1 MRRSPTRPRI
11 LKRRKLPF
19 HQNATD
25 SQPGESGSKDPSIPA
40 AVQSFPGGIRIMDH
54 PSKSDTQVVVSPEKV
69 EAQSVIGDLTAKGNE
84 CGAQGP
90 NKFILLSGSGNKWD
104 YGADPQS
111 AAEAA
116 ATRSTEGHKV
126 KAETTRSFPGDKLLT
141 EIKPLNKDVNCGPFD
156 DSLTDL
162 KWLGRMSTCA
172 LEPNSTKQLSSKEN
186 QNSLQTF
193 QAHNTHTSAEAPQ
206 QPISERPPYSY
217 MAMIQFA
224 INSRKNRR
232 MTLKEICM
240 WIENNFP
247 YYRDVAKPGWKNSIR
262 HNLSVHDL
270 FIRETSPDGK
280 KSFWTIRPE
289 ANRCLTLDHVYKPGC
304 DPVTATVP
312 VPMLLLANQHQKRTL
327 PDARKTPT
335 SSERK
340 MKPLLPRTDSYLVPI
355 QLPVTPSVYLPSTS
369 TPFPPPCSQQK
380 GNNSRGTKRVRI
392 APKVTQSDSPA
403 VMISPQKNTDFK
415 VEVKEEL
422 VCVPIKCETPK
433 APPKRQASSSRRKQ
447 RLVLSVNEEPVLLCH
462 ESNFFDS
469 GVASDALTFQD
480 NPHIELDEDKH
491 GQESPDREFSFK
503 TPIKSRSHLTS
514 STPSKPPSYVASF
527 KVTPVDKGSQN
538 ILDFSPSHTPG
549 GPTDTPQHDYTTFSF
564 SSTPFKDLPLFNS
577 PRELLTSAPSRVTGP
592 AESPTECLKSSCSRE
607 LLQGGSSTAANR
619 SITEGLVLDTM
630 NDSLS
635 KILLDVSFSGLD
647 DDDLGGPTDTPQHDN
662 TTFSFSSTPFKDLP
676 LFNSPTE
683 LLKSAPS
690 RVTGPAES
698 PTGCF
703 TSSYSRK
710 LLWGGG
716 APASPS
722 ITEGLVSD
730 TLNNNLNKILLDI
743 SLSSLD
749 DDELGMANMSW
760 SELFPQLK

>member
-54 PSKSDTQVVVSPEKV
+54 PSKSDTRLVYFPET
-69 EAQSVIGDLTAKGNE
+69 ADLQSVIGDLTAKGNE

-141 EIKPLNKDVNCGPFD
+141 EIKPWNKDVNYSPLD
-156 DSLTDL
+156 DS
-162 KWLGRMSTCA
+162 LGRMSTCA

-186 QNSLQTF
+186 QNPLLQTF

-232 MTLKEICM
+232 MTLNEIYM

-262 HNLSVHDL
+262 HNLSVHDM

-280 KSFWTIRPE
+280 MSFWTIRPE
-289 ANRCLTLDHVYKPGC
+289 ANRCLTLDHVYK
-304 DPVTATVP
+304 
-312 VPMLLLANQHQKRTL
+312 HQKRTL

-469 GVASDALTFQD
+469 GVASDASTFQD

-503 TPIKSRSHLTS
+503 TPIKSSSHLTS

-527 KVTPVDKGSQN
+527 KVTPVDKGSQD
-538 ILDFSPSHTPG
+538 ILHLSPIRTPG

-564 SSTPFKDLPLFNS
+564 GSTPFKDLPLFNS

-607 LLQGGSSTAANR
+607 LLQGGSSTTANR
-619 SITEGLVLDTM
+619 SITEGLVSDTM

-635 KILLDVSFSGLD
+635 DLLVDISFSGLD
-647 DDDLGGPTDTPQHDN
+647 DDDLG
-662 TTFSFSSTPFKDLP
+662 
-676 LFNSPTE
+676 
-683 LLKSAPS
+683 
-690 RVTGPAES
+690 
-698 PTGCF
+698 
-703 TSSYSRK
+703 
-710 LLWGGG
+710 
-716 APASPS
+716 
-722 ITEGLVSD
+722 
-730 TLNNNLNKILLDI
+730 
-743 SLSSLD
+743 
-749 DDELGMANMSW
+749 MANISW
-760 SELFPQLK
+760 SEFIPQLK

>member
-1 MRRSPTRPRI
+1 MRRSPRRPLI

-54 PSKSDTQVVVSPEKV
+54 PSKSDTQVVVSPEKAEV
-69 EAQSVIGDLTAKGNE
+69 QSVIGDLTAKGKE

-126 KAETTRSFPGDKLLT
+126 KAETTRSFPV
-141 EIKPLNKDVNCGPFD
+141 NKDVNCGPFD

-193 QAHNTHTSAEAPQ
+193 EAHNTHTSAEAPQ

-217 MAMIQFA
+217 MVMIQFA

-240 WIENNFP
+240 WIEDNFP

-262 HNLSVHDL
+262 HNFSVHDM

-289 ANRCLTLDHVYKPGC
+289 ANRCLTLDHVYK
-304 DPVTATVP
+304 
-312 VPMLLLANQHQKRTL
+312 HQKRTL

-340 MKPLLPRTDSYLVPI
+340 MKPLLPRTDSCLVPI

-392 APKVTQSDSPA
+392 APKVTQTDSPA

-447 RLVLSVNEEPVLLCH
+447 CFVHPVNEEPVLLCH

-469 GVASDALTFQD
+469 GVASNASTFQD

-491 GQESPDREFSFK
+491 SQESPDREFSFK
-503 TPIKSRSHLTS
+503 TPIKSSSHLTS
-514 STPSKPPSYVASF
+514 STPSKLPSYVASF
-527 KVTPVDKGSQN
+527 KVTPVGKGSQN

-564 SSTPFKDLPLFNS
+564 SSTPFKDLLLFNS

-607 LLQGGSSTAANR
+607 LLQGGGSTAANR

-635 KILLDVSFSGLD
+635 KILVDISFSGLD
-647 DDDLGGPTDTPQHDN
+647 DDDLG
-662 TTFSFSSTPFKDLP
+662 
-676 LFNSPTE
+676 
-683 LLKSAPS
+683 
-690 RVTGPAES
+690 
-698 PTGCF
+698 
-703 TSSYSRK
+703 
-710 LLWGGG
+710 
-716 APASPS
+716 
-722 ITEGLVSD
+722 
-730 TLNNNLNKILLDI
+730 
-743 SLSSLD
+743 
-749 DDELGMANMSW
+749 MANISW
-760 SELFPQLK
+760 SEFIPQLK

>member
-1 MRRSPTRPRI
+1 MRRSPTRPLI

-25 SQPGESGSKDPSIPA
+25 SQPGESGSKEPSKPA
-40 AVQSFPGGIRIMDH
+40 ATQSFSDGIRIMDH
-54 PSKSDTQVVVSPEKV
+54 PSMSDTQVVVIPETAEV
-69 EAQSVIGDLTAKGNE
+69 QSVIGALTAKDNE

-90 NKFILLSGSGNKWD
+90 NKLILLSGSGSDNKWD
-104 YGADPQS
+104 YGPDSQS
-111 AAEAA
+111 AAEGA

-126 KAETTRSFPGDKLLT
+126 KAETTRSFPV
-141 EIKPLNKDVNCGPFD
+141 NKDINCGPFD

-162 KWLGRMSTCA
+162 HWLGKMSTCA

-186 QNSLQTF
+186 QNPLQTF
-193 QAHNTHTSAEAPQ
+193 QAHNTHTSADAPQ

-217 MAMIQFA
+217 IAMIQFA

-232 MTLKEICM
+232 MTLKEIYM
-240 WIENNFP
+240 WIEDNFP

-262 HNLSVHDL
+262 HNLSLHDL

-280 KSFWTIRPE
+280 MSFWTIRPE
-289 ANRCLTLDHVYKPGC
+289 ANRYLTLDHVYK
-304 DPVTATVP
+304 
-312 VPMLLLANQHQKRTL
+312 HQKRTL

-340 MKPLLPRTDSYLVPI
+340 MKPLLPRTDSCSVPI
-355 QLPVTPSVYLPSTS
+355 QLPVTPVYLPSTS
-369 TPFPPPCSQQK
+369 TPFPPPFSQQN
-380 GNNSRGTKRVRI
+380 GNNSRAAKRVRI

-415 VEVKEEL
+415 VEVKEEV

-433 APPKRQASSSRRKQ
+433 APPKRQASSSQRKQ
-447 RLVLSVNEEPVLLCH
+447 RLVHSVNEEPVLLCH

-469 GVASDALTFQD
+469 DASTFQD
-480 NPHIELDEDKH
+480 NLRIEIAEDKH
-491 GQESPDREFSFK
+491 EQESPDREFSFK
-503 TPIKSRSHLTS
+503 SPIKSSSHFTL
-514 STPSKPPSYVASF
+514 STPSKPPSHVASF
-527 KVTPVDKGSQN
+527 KVTPVGKGSQN
-538 ILDFSPSHTPG
+538 ILDFSPIRTPG
-549 GPTDTPQHDYTTFSF
+549 GPTVTPRHDYTTFSF

-607 LLQGGSSTAANR
+607 LLQGGS
-619 SITEGLVLDTM
+619 
-630 NDSLS
+630 
-635 KILLDVSFSGLD
+635 FSGLD
-647 DDDLGGPTDTPQHDN
+647 DDDLGGPTVTPQHDN

-676 LFNSPTE
+676 LFNSPRE
-683 LLKSAPS
+683 LFTSAPS

-698 PTGCF
+698 PTECLKNSCSG
-703 TSSYSRK
+703 K
-710 LLWGGG
+710 LMWGGG
-716 APASPS
+716 AAPANRS

-730 TLNNNLNKILLDI
+730 TLNDNLNKILLDI

-749 DDELGMANMSW
+749 DDDLSMANMTW

>member
-1 MRRSPTRPRI
+1 MRRSPRRPLI

-25 SQPGESGSKDPSIPA
+25 SQPGESGSKKPSIPA

-54 PSKSDTQVVVSPEKV
+54 PSKFDTRLVYFPET
-69 EAQSVIGDLTAKGNE
+69 ADLQSVIGALTAKGNE

-141 EIKPLNKDVNCGPFD
+141 EIKPWNKDVNYSPLD
-156 DSLTDL
+156 DS
-162 KWLGRMSTCA
+162 LGRMSTCA

-186 QNSLQTF
+186 QNPLLQTF

-206 QPISERPPYSY
+206 QAISERPPYSY

-232 MTLKEICM
+232 MTLNEIYM

-262 HNLSVHDL
+262 HNLSVHDM

-280 KSFWTIRPE
+280 MSFWTIRPE
-289 ANRCLTLDHVYKPGC
+289 ANRCLTLDHVYK
-304 DPVTATVP
+304 
-312 VPMLLLANQHQKRTL
+312 HQKRTL

-340 MKPLLPRTDSYLVPI
+340 MKPLLPRTDSCLVPI

-447 RLVLSVNEEPVLLCH
+447 CFVHPVNEEPVLLCH

-469 GVASDALTFQD
+469 GVASDASTFQD

-491 GQESPDREFSFK
+491 SQESPDREFSFK
-503 TPIKSRSHLTS
+503 TPIKSSSHLTS

-527 KVTPVDKGSQN
+527 KVTPVDKGSRN
-538 ILDFSPSHTPG
+538 ILHLSPIRATG
-549 GPTDTPQHDYTTFSF
+549 GPTDTLQHDYTTFSF

-592 AESPTECLKSSCSRE
+592 AELPTECLKSSCSRE
-607 LLQGGSSTAANR
+607 LLQGGGSTAANR
-619 SITEGLVLDTM
+619 SITEGLVSDTM

-635 KILLDVSFSGLD
+635 DLLLDVSFSGLD
-647 DDDLGGPTDTPQHDN
+647 DDDLG
-662 TTFSFSSTPFKDLP
+662 
-676 LFNSPTE
+676 
-683 LLKSAPS
+683 
-690 RVTGPAES
+690 
-698 PTGCF
+698 
-703 TSSYSRK
+703 
-710 LLWGGG
+710 
-716 APASPS
+716 
-722 ITEGLVSD
+722 
-730 TLNNNLNKILLDI
+730 
-743 SLSSLD
+743 
-749 DDELGMANMSW
+749 MANISW
-760 SELFPQLK
+760 SEFIPQLK

>member
-1 MRRSPTRPRI
+1 MRRSPTRPLI

-54 PSKSDTQVVVSPEKV
+54 PSKSDTRLVYFPET
-69 EAQSVIGDLTAKGNE
+69 ADLQSVIGALTAKGNE
-84 CGAQGP
+84 RGAQGP

-104 YGADPQS
+104 YGLDSQS

-116 ATRSTEGHKV
+116 ARRSTEGHKV
-126 KAETTRSFPGDKLLT
+126 KAETTRSFPG
-141 EIKPLNKDVNCGPFD
+141 NKDVNYSPLD
-156 DSLTDL
+156 DS
-162 KWLGRMSTCA
+162 LGRMSTCA

-186 QNSLQTF
+186 QNPLLQTF

-232 MTLKEICM
+232 MTLNEIYM

-280 KSFWTIRPE
+280 MSFWTIRPE

-355 QLPVTPSVYLPSTS
+355 QLPVTPSVYLASTS

-447 RLVLSVNEEPVLLCH
+447 CFVLSVNEEPVLLCH

-469 GVASDALTFQD
+469 VVASDALTFQD

-503 TPIKSRSHLTS
+503 TPIKSSSHLTS
-514 STPSKPPSYVASF
+514 STLSKLPSYVASF
-527 KVTPVDKGSQN
+527 KVTPVGKGSQN
-538 ILDFSPSHTPG
+538 ILDLSPIRAPG

-577 PRELLTSAPSRVTGP
+577 PKELLTSAPSRVTGP

-635 KILLDVSFSGLD
+635 DLLLDVSFSGLD
-647 DDDLGGPTDTPQHDN
+647 DDDLG
-662 TTFSFSSTPFKDLP
+662 
-676 LFNSPTE
+676 
-683 LLKSAPS
+683 
-690 RVTGPAES
+690 
-698 PTGCF
+698 
-703 TSSYSRK
+703 
-710 LLWGGG
+710 
-716 APASPS
+716 
-722 ITEGLVSD
+722 
-730 TLNNNLNKILLDI
+730 
-743 SLSSLD
+743 
-749 DDELGMANMSW
+749 MANISW
-760 SELFPQLK
+760 SEFIPQLK